1 MQPVS
6 VAQVTVGGICPINL
20 IVRSYQ
26 GENVRSR
33 PISETKHLWAN
44 SVLTWGTSWESLVLN
59 VFSPHGVREPG
70 SGNGAAAGSSPAG
83 GRLLGNLGTRSS
95 PKRLTKTVTRS
106 TPGRLCSQDRAP
118 SQGAEPTQRQKCTL
132 QGQQEL

>member
-1 MQPVS
+1 MPYG
-6 VAQVTVGGICPINL
+6 AKRCRPGGTDGFTL

-59 VFSPHGVREPG
+59 VFPILIWLCQA
-70 SGNGAAAGSSPAG
+70 GNSVGLS
-83 GRLLGNLGTRSS
+83 LLPRC
-95 PKRLTKTVTRS
+95 VF
-106 TPGRLCSQDRAP
+106 
-118 SQGAEPTQRQKCTL
+118 
-132 QGQQEL
+132 